1 MKMAKTALYTISVRL
16 SKETIQKLEKHQ
28 KEHHL
33 KSRSECL
40 QQAVERYLN
49 PENQNENPTKTAI
62 LEAFQN
68 PEIQNII
75 KELINQTLEN
85 TTVTLKKP

>member
-28 KEHHL
+28 REHHL

-40 QQAVERYLN
+40 QQAVEHYLN

-62 LEAFQN
+62 LEAFQD
-68 PEIQNII
+68 PEVQQII
-75 KELINQTLEN
+75 RELINQTIEN
-85 TTVTLKKP
+85 TPVILKTR

>member
-1 MKMAKTALYTISVRL
+1 MPRNALYTVSVRL

-40 QQAVERYLN
+40 QQAVEHYLN
-49 PENQNENPTKTAI
+49 PENQNQTPAKTAL

-68 PEIQNII
+68 PEVQQII
-75 KELINQTLEN
+75 RELINQTIEN
-85 TTVTLKKP
+85 TPVILKTR